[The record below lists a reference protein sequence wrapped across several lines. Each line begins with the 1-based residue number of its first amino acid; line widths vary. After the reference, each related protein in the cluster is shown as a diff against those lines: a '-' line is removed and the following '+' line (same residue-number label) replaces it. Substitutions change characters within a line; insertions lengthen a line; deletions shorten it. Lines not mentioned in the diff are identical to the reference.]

1 MKRLVST
8 VVYQADR
15 LNKLMKN
22 LDFSSFEQAI
32 QDDTSPIVVDFWAE
46 WCGPCKLIAPALEK
60 LEGERED
67 IRFAKVD
74 VDHNQEL
81 AAKYDVRS
89 IPTLLLFNNGE
100 VMGTL
105 VGAAN
110 EKAISVMINSL
121 YK

>member
-1 MKRLVST
+1 MRDISDADWKE
-8 VVYQADR
+8 VV
-15 LNKLMKN
+15 LGSEKPVL
-22 LDFSSFEQAI
+22 
-32 QDDTSPIVVDFWAE
+32 VDFWAE
-46 WCGPCKLIAPALEK
+46 WCGPCKLVAPVLEK

-74 VDHNQEL
+74 VDNNQEL
-81 AAKYDVRS
+81 AVKYDVRS

-110 EKAISVMINSL
+110 EKAISGMIDSL
-121 YK
+121 HK